1 MASLRPEQLSAHLGK
16 TLAPAYLLH
25 GDEPLLALESAD
37 AIRAAARSKGYSE
50 RKVLT
55 VDRYFKWAELAAAGS
70 SMSLFGDRTLVE
82 LRIPSGKPGS
92 EGSEAISRF
101 CAQLP
106 SDVLL
111 MTSLPRLGKREQSSA
126 WFSALASVGSTV
138 EIYPVERA
146 ALPRWMAERLAR
158 QNQKANAETLAFLTD
173 CVEGNLL
180 AAHQEIR
187 KLGLLLPEG
196 ELPFEAVRE
205 AVLNVARFD
214 AGKLSEA
221 MLGGDR
227 ARLARMLDGLRAE
240 GEATPRIVWLMAEEI
255 RAVARVQ
262 EGLASGRSV
271 SELCREHR
279 IWGEPRQ
286 TLVGRA
292 AQRLKSA
299 ALLQALRHAARV
311 DRIAKGVG
319 RGDAWDELLQLGLRL
334 SA

>member
-1 MASLRPEQLSAHLGK
+1 MASLRPEQLPAHLGK

-70 SMSLFGDRTLVE
+70 SMSLFGDRTLIE

-271 SELCREHR
+271 SDLCREHR

>member
-1 MASLRPEQLSAHLGK
+1 MASLRPEQLPAHLGK

-126 WFSALASVGSTV
+126 WFSALAGVGSTV

-271 SELCREHR
+271 SDLCREHR

>member
-1 MASLRPEQLSAHLGK
+1 MASLRPEQLPAHLGK

-55 VDRYFKWAELAAAGS
+55 VDRHFKWAELAAAGS

-126 WFSALASVGSTV
+126 WFSALAGVGSTV

-271 SELCREHR
+271 SDLCREHR

-292 AQRLKSA
+292 AQ
-299 ALLQALRHAARV
+299 Q
-311 DRIAKGVG
+311 IG
-319 RGDAWDELLQLGLRL
+319 RAHV
-334 SA
+334 

>member
-1 MASLRPEQLSAHLGK
+1 MASLRPEQLPAHLGK

-126 WFSALASVGSTV
+126 WFSALAAVGSTV

>member
-1 MASLRPEQLSAHLGK
+1 MASLRPEQLPAHLGK

-55 VDRYFKWAELAAAGS
+55 VDRHFKWAELAAAGS

-126 WFSALASVGSTV
+126 WFSALAGVGSTV

-158 QNQKANAETLAFLTD
+158 QNQKANAQTLAFLTD

-271 SELCREHR
+271 SDLCREHR

>member
-1 MASLRPEQLSAHLGK
+1 MASLRPEQLPAHLGK

-158 QNQKANAETLAFLTD
+158 QNQKANAQTLAFLTD

-271 SELCREHR
+271 SDLCREHR

>member
-1 MASLRPEQLSAHLGK
+1 MASLRPEQLPAHLGK

-37 AIRAAARSKGYSE
+37 AIRAAARGKGYSE

-70 SMSLFGDRTLVE
+70 SMSLFGDRTLIE

-126 WFSALASVGSTV
+126 WFSALAGVGSTV

-271 SELCREHR
+271 SDLCREHR

-319 RGDAWDELLQLGLRL
+319 RGDAWDDLLQLGLRL

>member
-1 MASLRPEQLSAHLGK
+1 
-16 TLAPAYLLH
+16 
-25 GDEPLLALESAD
+25 
-37 AIRAAARSKGYSE
+37 
-50 RKVLT
+50 

-126 WFSALASVGSTV
+126 WFSALAGVGSTV

-271 SELCREHR
+271 SDLCREHR

>member
-1 MASLRPEQLSAHLGK
+1 M
-16 TLAPAYLLH
+16 
-25 GDEPLLALESAD
+25 
-37 AIRAAARSKGYSE
+37 
-50 RKVLT
+50 
-55 VDRYFKWAELAAAGS
+55 
-70 SMSLFGDRTLVE
+70 
-82 LRIPSGKPGS
+82 
-92 EGSEAISRF
+92 
-101 CAQLP
+101 
-106 SDVLL
+106 
-111 MTSLPRLGKREQSSA
+111 
-126 WFSALASVGSTV
+126 
-138 EIYPVERA
+138 
-146 ALPRWMAERLAR
+146 
-158 QNQKANAETLAFLTD
+158 
-173 CVEGNLL
+173 
-180 AAHQEIR
+180 
-187 KLGLLLPEG
+187 PEG

>member
-1 MASLRPEQLSAHLGK
+1 MC
-16 TLAPAYLLH
+16 
-25 GDEPLLALESAD
+25 
-37 AIRAAARSKGYSE
+37 
-50 RKVLT
+50 
-55 VDRYFKWAELAAAGS
+55 S
-70 SMSLFGDRTLVE
+70 SD
-82 LRIPSGKPGS
+82 
-92 EGSEAISRF
+92 
-101 CAQLP
+101 
-106 SDVLL
+106 L

-126 WFSALASVGSTV
+126 WFSALAGVGSTV

-271 SELCREHR
+271 SDLCREHR

-299 ALLQALRHAARV
+299 ALLQALRHAALV

>member
-1 MASLRPEQLSAHLGK
+1 MASLRPEQLPAHLGK

-55 VDRYFKWAELAAAGS
+55 VDRHFKWGELAAAGS

-106 SDVLL
+106 GDVLL

-126 WFSALASVGSTV
+126 WFSALAGVGSTV

-158 QNQKANAETLAFLTD
+158 QNQKANAQTLAFLTD

-271 SELCREHR
+271 SDLCREHR

>member
-1 MASLRPEQLSAHLGK
+1 MASLRPEQLPAHLGK

-92 EGSEAISRF
+92 EGSEAVSRF

-106 SDVLL
+106 SDALL

-126 WFSALASVGSTV
+126 WFSALAGVGSTV

-271 SELCREHR
+271 SDLCREHR

>member
-1 MASLRPEQLSAHLGK
+1 MLFRSKPGKEIGELIATSAEQADASLR
-16 TLAPAYLLH
+16 LLVVS
-25 GDEPLLALESAD
+25 GRL
-37 AIRAAARSKGYSE
+37 
-50 RKVLT
+50 
-55 VDRYFKWAELAAAGS
+55 
-70 SMSLFGDRTLVE
+70 DRTTTE
-82 LRIPSGKPGS
+82 
-92 EGSEAISRF
+92 
-101 CAQLP
+101 
-106 SDVLL
+106 
-111 MTSLPRLGKREQSSA
+111 SA
-126 WFSALASVGSTV
+126 WFGRIDRAGLIVTV
-138 EIYPVERA
+138 YPVERRE
-146 ALPRWMAERLAR
+146 LPRWIAHGLAR
-158 QNQKANAETLAFLTD
+158 QQQRAAAATLELLAER
-173 CVEGNLL
+173 VEGNLL

-271 SELCREHR
+271 SDLCREHR

>member
-1 MASLRPEQLSAHLGK
+1 MASLRPEQLPAHLGK

-55 VDRYFKWAELAAAGS
+55 VDRHFKWAELAAAGS

-126 WFSALASVGSTV
+126 WFSALAGVGSTV

-173 CVEGNLL
+173 CVEGNVL

-271 SELCREHR
+271 SDLCREHR

>member
-1 MASLRPEQLSAHLGK
+1 MASLRPEQLPAHLGK

-70 SMSLFGDRTLVE
+70 SMSLFGDRTLIE

-158 QNQKANAETLAFLTD
+158 QNQKANAQTLAFLTD

-271 SELCREHR
+271 SDLCREHR

>member
-1 MASLRPEQLSAHLGK
+1 MASLRPEQLPAHLGK

-37 AIRAAARSKGYSE
+37 AIRAAARSKGFSE

-82 LRIPSGKPGS
+82 LRIPGGKPGS

-126 WFSALASVGSTV
+126 WFSALARVGSTV

-292 AQRLKSA
+292 AQRLKSG
-299 ALLQALRHAARV
+299 ALLQALGHAARV